1 MVHMEIKKISLA
13 ISQNQFVQVMD
24 KIVRIQKLKLSKISS
39 NFSNQKKKKKTGS
52 NVKLEL
58 RLQFII
64 PILREIEYLNKYCTE
79 NKLHIKAAI
88 NFSF

>member
-1 MVHMEIKKISLA
+1 
-13 ISQNQFVQVMD
+13 MD

-39 NFSNQKKKKKTGS
+39 NFSNQKKKKKKTGS